1 MTQPEDRELLSQLAA
16 QVTEGVILE
25 IGSKNGKSAR
35 AMAETANVP
44 IYCIDMWDLTFL
56 EKKDSRPK
64 VHKDV
69 SNFDAFT
76 EAVKGLNVI
85 HVKGLSAEI
94 AKAWEKPIGL
104 LFIDGDHSYEGCK
117 ADYEGFA
124 RHIIPGGYLIFHD
137 YEDKFPGVQKLVD
150 EIKDGWI
157 GFTVE
162 GRTAVLRKRGGAP
175 E

>member
-44 IYCIDMWDLTFL
+44 IYCIDMWDLTFMGD
-56 EKKDSRPK
+56 KRPPQHLNTDK
-64 VHKDV
+64 
-69 SNFDAFT
+69 AFKQ
-76 EAVKGLNVI
+76 AVEGFGVTPIKGI
-85 HVKGLSAEI
+85 SSEI
-94 AKAWEKPIGL
+94 AKVWDKPIGL
-104 LFIDGDHSYEGCK
+104 LFIDGKHSYEGCL

-124 RHIIPGGYLIFHD
+124 RHVIPNGILAFHD
-137 YEDKFPGVQKLVD
+137 YGLSQYGVTQVAD
-150 EIKDGWI
+150 EIREEWDDWKQA
-157 GFTVE
+157 
-162 GRTAVLRKRGGAP
+162 RTIAYMRRSC